1 MPPPLRG
8 IASIRY
14 ARCFGKENI
23 MRLPLSGG
31 CQCGA
36 VRYEVAA
43 EPMTVYACHCRDCQR
58 QTGAAFALSMIVA
71 RDALSVTSGAPVD
84 WLRSGAHTA
93 SGTPTHCMMCGA
105 CGSRLFNLPTR
116 APQLAILRPGTL
128 DDISWL
134 VPVGHIWTDSAQ
146 PWVRMPADTLNYPR
160 QPPDNSALIE
170 AWKNLEITRRPVRP

>member
-1 MPPPLRG
+1 
-8 IASIRY
+8 
-14 ARCFGKENI
+14 

-71 RDALSVTSGAPVD
+71 RDALRVTSGAPVD
-84 WLRSGAHTA
+84 WLRSGALTA

-105 CGSRLFNLPTR
+105 CGSRLLHP
-116 APQLAILRPGTL
+116 
-128 DDISWL
+128 
-134 VPVGHIWTDSAQ
+134 
-146 PWVRMPADTLNYPR
+146 PAREPH
-160 QPPDNSALIE
+160 PACPC
-170 AWKNLEITRRPVRP
+170 